1 MEGKLPYMMEIVPI
15 ERLNAS
21 DLIMYQCGTQKCKP
35 GHYYGPAV
43 RDHSLIHY
51 IFEGKGIFQ
60 VGDKTYNLSGGQ
72 GFLICPGIVTYYQA
86 DFDDPWHYSWIGFHG
101 LNAEFFLKKAGL
113 CAENPI
119 FTYRKDRFIENC
131 FKQMLESGQMPKSKE
146 IRLLGLLYLF
156 LSQLIE
162 ENKQPLAPEKDINRK
177 EQYAKKIAEFIEI
190 NYSRKISIREIAR
203 YVGLDRSYM
212 GTIFKEHFN
221 TSPQDYL
228 INFRLNKACDLMK
241 NPGLSIGDVSR
252 SVGYD
257 DPLLFSKMFKK
268 IKGMSPKAYRASMRF
283 VGNNSPS

>member
-1 MEGKLPYMMEIVPI
+1 MPYMIQIVPI
-15 ERLNAS
+15 ERLKAS

-35 GHYYGPAV
+35 GHFYGPAV
-43 RDHSLIHY
+43 RDYFLIHY
-51 IFEGKGIFQ
+51 IYRGKGIFQ
-60 VGDKTYNLSGGQ
+60 VGAKTYNLSGGQ

-86 DFDDPWHYSWIGFHG
+86 DFADPWHYSWIGFNG
-101 LNAEFFLKKAGL
+101 LNAEFLLKKAGL
-113 CAENPI
+113 YTENPI
-119 FTYRKDRFIENC
+119 FTYRKDMSIENC